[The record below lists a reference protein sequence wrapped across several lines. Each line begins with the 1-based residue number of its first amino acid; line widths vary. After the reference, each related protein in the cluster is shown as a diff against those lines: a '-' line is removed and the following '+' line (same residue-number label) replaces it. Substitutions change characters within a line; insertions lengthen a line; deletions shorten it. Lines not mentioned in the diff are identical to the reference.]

1 MYKSPMANLASLH
14 AVLGFITVVFFT
26 FQFVMGLFFFAICK
40 NGAWRAKFIA
50 AHRGLGTML
59 GGFTAASIV
68 TGACSPAPAP
78 LPRPDLTAA
87 RLPPGIL
94 DVQETGVL
102 QAGARTHTVAAPPA
116 AAYASSGELVA
127 PRR

>member
-1 MYKSPMANLASLH
+1 MVVAFKYHDAEGGPMYKSPMANLASLH

-68 TGACSPAPAP
+68 TGACDPPPAPP
-78 LPRPDLTAA
+78 PTPRSD
-87 RLPPGIL
+87 
-94 DVQETGVL
+94 
-102 QAGARTHTVAAPPA
+102 
-116 AAYASSGELVA
+116 SCSVA
-127 PRR
+127 PRHP